1 MLGLGSALTTGS
13 TPEQMYSLAL
23 DGTGDLLNIG
33 NVDLIGAGDFSI
45 SIWVKTTDTDIDSN
59 YWVSKHQDDDNRWKF
74 LASGQDPPTM
84 QFLGRKGGTTQISE
98 VGSTN
103 LDGAQYTEGPW
114 NHYVVSADRDG
125 NMVYYING
133 VADSTHAI
141 SDTTDLDNTG
151 KLIFGSRIAS
161 GSGTWAG
168 FMNDVAIFNVALD
181 ANAVAA
187 IYNSGKPFGL
197 NTDRGHY
204 DNASDLQGY
213 WRMGNGHFDD
223 KANGVVHDAH
233 NPGYGAE
240 LWDGTDGDDANWAV
254 HGTNTKAEDDG
265 AVKFTYGN
273 NAAGGYIY
281 LRDSK
286 DLNTDL
292 TVGAVYRIKAQAKV
306 NTGSVN
312 LAVRADF
319 GGASQTDYTGPAI
332 TSTDYSGI
340 TMYYTAGHATNDYL
354 QFANMGS
361 GESVWIKNISFTKL
375 NGYPGLTAADATF
388 STDTP
393 DD

>member
-59 YWVSKHQDDDNRWKF
+59 YWVAKHQDDDNRWKF

-98 VGSTN
+98 VGSTS

-133 VADSTHAI
+133 VADSTHDI
-141 SDTTDLDNTG
+141 SSDDPATDLGNNG
-151 KLIFGSRIAS
+151 VLLIGSRIAS

-181 ANAVAA
+181 AGAVAA
-187 IYNSGKPFGL
+187 IYNSGKPFDL
-197 NTDRGHY
+197 NTDRGNY
-204 DNASDLQGY
+204 DNASALQGY
-213 WRMGNGHFDD
+213 WKMGNGPFDD
-223 KANGVVHDAH
+223 KIQGVVHDAH

-240 LWDGTDGDDANWAV
+240 LWDGTDGDDANWVVYAS
-254 HGTNTKAEDDG
+254 NTKAEDDG
-265 AVKFTYGN
+265 AVKITYV
-273 NAAGGYIY
+273 
-281 LRDSK
+281 DSTNGAK
-286 DLNTDL
+286 IILKDATDLNTDL
-292 TVGAVYRIKAQAKV
+292 TVGATYRLTWDAKV
-306 NTGSVN
+306 NTSSVKIN
-312 LAVRADF
+312 
-319 GGASQTDYTGPAI
+319 TTGI
-332 TSTDYSGI
+332 INDTQIVVDSTDFAGY
-340 TMYYTAGHATNDYL
+340 TMYMIAESTDADLLFVTHMTT
-354 QFANMGS
+354 
-361 GESVWIKNISFTKL
+361 GEIVWIKNISLKKL
-375 NGYPGLTAADATF
+375 NGYPGITVADAAF